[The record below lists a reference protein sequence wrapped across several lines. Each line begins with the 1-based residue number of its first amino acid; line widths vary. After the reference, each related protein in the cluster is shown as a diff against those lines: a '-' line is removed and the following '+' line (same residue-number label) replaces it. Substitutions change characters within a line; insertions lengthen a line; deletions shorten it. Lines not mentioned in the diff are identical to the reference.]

1 MIKIISEQPKY
12 RFEKTGC
19 YQDYDLKT
27 EMTLDEDI
35 NAIDAIIAFMKLLNI
50 AGYRVSIYSL
60 RQTIDCLKDEGY
72 NREDERV
79 I

>member
-12 RFEKTGC
+12 RFENIGE

-27 EMTLDEDI
+27 EMILDDDI
-35 NAIDAIIAFMKLLNI
+35 NATDAIIAFMKILNI
-50 AGYRVSIYSL
+50 AGYRVSVGSL
-60 RQTIDCLKDEGY
+60 RRVIDCLKDEGY
-72 NREDERV
+72 REDERV

>member
-12 RFEKTGC
+12 RFENIGE

-27 EMTLDEDI
+27 EMVLDDDI
-35 NAIDAIIAFMKLLNI
+35 NATDAIIAFIKILNI
-50 AGYRVSIYSL
+50 AGYRVSVDSL
-60 RQTIDCLKDEGY
+60 RKVIDCLKDEGY
-72 NREDERV
+72 REDERV

>member
-12 RFEKTGC
+12 RFENIGE

-27 EMTLDEDI
+27 EMVLDKDI
-35 NAIDAIIAFMKLLNI
+35 NATDAIIAFVKILNI
-50 AGYRVSIYSL
+50 EGYRVSVDSL
-60 RQTIDCLKDEGY
+60 RRVIDCLKDEGY
-72 NREDERV
+72 KEDERV

>member
-12 RFEKTGC
+12 RYPNAG

-27 EMTLDEDI
+27 EMILDKDI
-35 NAIDAIIAFMKLLNI
+35 NVTDAIIAFMKILNI
-50 AGYRVSIYSL
+50 ETYRVDISTL
-60 RQTIDCLKDEGY
+60 EKVIDCLKDEGY
-72 NREDERV
+72 REDERV